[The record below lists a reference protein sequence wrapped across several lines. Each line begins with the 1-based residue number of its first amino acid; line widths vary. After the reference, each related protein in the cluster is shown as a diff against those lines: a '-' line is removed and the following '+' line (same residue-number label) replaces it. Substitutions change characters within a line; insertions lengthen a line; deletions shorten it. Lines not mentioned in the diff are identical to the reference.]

1 MRLCLRLLVVDVFQE
16 NHLQQIHFPQKTDS
30 ALLDCIYCDVVFLNL
45 SDAVAVDFSVSE
57 LGTKK

>member
-1 MRLCLRLLVVDVFQE
+1 MRLYLRLLVTDVFQE
-16 NHLQQIHFPQKTDS
+16 NYLQQIHFSQKTDS

-45 SDAVAVDFSVSE
+45 SDDFAVDFSVSE